1 MLAPR
6 ACHVLDARGNKR
18 PILYDRRIIKEGC
31 EARDSF
37 TRVTYQILSDLVTC
51 VQHCPE
57 SEMVPAHVHRRTT
70 TYTCNTKLHIYMC
83 TCSVHVMIVTE
94 EYHSLLRNR
103 FSILES
109 NTRKI
114 KNYASNLEGH
124 RRRASLQNTKDCA
137 TCFNLNAVSEY

>member
-1 MLAPR
+1 MKLS
-6 ACHVLDARGNKR
+6 
-18 PILYDRRIIKEGC
+18 PILSNVTSCLKSVWSIFKDRSNKLRHVIDEQIIEFVSINHIIILFSGGC

-37 TRVTYQILSDLVTC
+37 TRVTYQILSDLVTRI
-51 VQHCPE
+51 QHCPE
-57 SEMVPAHVHRRTT
+57 SEMVPAHVHCRTT
-70 TYTCNTKLHIYMC
+70 TYTCNTKLHIYMY

-114 KNYASNLEGH
+114 EVRPN
-124 RRRASLQNTKDCA
+124 C
-137 TCFNLNAVSEY
+137 